1 MSEEKKNKQ
10 GLMWLLIFVGAV
22 VLLAAAIYIGKGVG
36 SAINPNDEGVIEDTL
51 DPQPG
56 DLSPPDKTAEPTEPD
71 EIISAQRVT
80 VPGMELGM
88 SSAEVEN
95 LLEERFTPETSEG
108 NQSFAMRLTP
118 QTENGYSLIAMA
130 DNLMDDSV
138 KAQEITAMFRPGER
152 DNFVLSEY
160 TVRVQCRRGSN
171 AGQWQTQVCP

>member
-1 MSEEKKNKQ
+1 MSEENSSN
-10 GLMWLLIFVGAV
+10 
-22 VLLAAAIYIGKGVG
+22 KGVWIALF
-36 SAINPNDEGVIEDTL
+36 SVLVALIVVALSLSIVLRSDDTSDVEPSVDAPI
-51 DPQPG
+51 DPTRG

-95 LLEERFTPETSEG
+95 LLEERFTPETNEG
-108 NQSFAMRLTP
+108 NQSFDMRLTP